1 MTGWRPLLR
10 LARRDLARHRGRT
23 AIVLVMLTLP
33 VLVVTAG
40 AVLYAS
46 ADISSTERLDRELGP
61 EAQAALAPTSMGPLR
76 QAADPDDGW
85 SSGSGGGMGDAF
97 AMVDDPSADPSAW
110 TDVLGDR
117 PVVELREGSAEVEVG
132 GGRLYAPALEVDL
145 TSPLGSGLV
154 ELADGRLPA
163 TTGEVAVSAALARRG
178 ADVGD
183 EVEIGGA
190 ARTVVGIAESRT
202 DQGPFVTGPLGAL
215 GLDDT
220 QVASARYLVGGA
232 PVTWDDVEALNADGV
247 LVLSRAV
254 VEDPPAEAEAI
265 EAEVGYS
272 VVDDGVVVSGALIV
286 VMVLL
291 EVVLLA
297 GPAFA
302 VGARR
307 QARTVALLVTGGA
320 TPAQVRTLV
329 LASGVV
335 LGVGA
340 AVVGVL
346 GGIAVA
352 AVVPW
357 GLEQAAAQWPWVDR
371 QVSGGRLGPF
381 DVPWG
386 AVLAVA
392 AFGVVSALLAA
403 VVPAWLASRTDV
415 VAVLAGRRG
424 DDRPGH
430 RSPVVGA
437 VLVALGVAAA
447 VGGAVDRDERLV
459 AFGAVPL
466 VIGTVLLVAP
476 LLALLGRSAA
486 RLPLALRFAVRDS
499 ARHRSRTVPA
509 IAAVA
514 ATVAGAVALG
524 IGGASDA
531 EQEARAYS
539 PELPVGQAVV
549 RSATGVP
556 LDDDLA
562 AVEAVVPAGAVPVT
576 GLGYRSDDE
585 MQIDWSATILG
596 DDEGWSY
603 GSWTTSYGSQ
613 VLVADDLGAADLD
626 AGIAPADRQVA
637 RDALAAGRALVVV
650 MDPAGAGEERQVLL
664 TATRWRY
671 QQGTAEDENDELVAA
686 EVPATLVRSE
696 RPTARFAA
704 VLPTALAAEVTAGA
718 PAEVQPATTA
728 LLLPDGPGPE
738 GAQEL
743 REQVEEAGR
752 GLTLY
757 EETGYESPAETVWVL
772 VGLGTVALLLVLV
785 GSLTATTL
793 AINDA
798 AGDLATLGAV
808 GAPPGVRRRIAASYA
823 LVITG
828 IGAGL
833 GLLVGLVP
841 GIAVA
846 FPLTAPIDYYG
857 YGTEGLPGPVLA
869 VPWLLIGALVLLLP
883 LVVAGIAAAT
893 TRSSSVPAGRS
904 AAVG

>member
-40 AVLYAS
+40 AVLFATG
-46 ADISSTERLDRELGP
+46 DISSTERLDRELGP
-61 EAQAALAPTSMGPLR
+61 EGQAVLAPTSMGPLR

-85 SSGSGGGMGDAF
+85 SSGTYGESGDTF
-97 AMVDDPSADPSAW
+97 SRVDEGAADPAAW
-110 TDVLGDR
+110 ADVLGDR
-117 PVVELREGSAEVEVG
+117 PVLEVRGGSVEVEAG
-132 GGRLYAPALEVDL
+132 DGRLNATGLEVDL
-145 TSPLGSGLV
+145 TTPLGAGLV
-154 ELADGRLPA
+154 EPGEGRLPA
-163 TTGEVAVSAALARRG
+163 ATDEVAVSAALARRG
-178 ADVGD
+178 AAIGD
-183 EVEIGGA
+183 EIEVGGA

-202 DQGPFVTGPLGAL
+202 DQGPFVTGPIGAL
-215 GLDDT
+215 GLEVT
-220 QVASARYLVGGA
+220 TGASSRYLVGGD
-232 PVTWDDVEALNADGV
+232 PVTWADVEELNAEGV

-254 VEDPPAEAEAI
+254 VDDPPAEAGAV
-265 EAEVGYS
+265 EAELAYD
-272 VVDDGVVVSGALIV
+272 VVDDGVVATGALIV

-320 TPAQVRTLV
+320 TPGQVRGLV

-335 LGVGA
+335 LGVAA

-352 AVVPW
+352 ALVPW

-392 AFGVVSALLAA
+392 SFGVVSAVLAA

-437 VLVALGVAAA
+437 VLVALGVVAA
-447 VGGAVDRDERLV
+447 VAGALDREERLV
-459 AFGAVPL
+459 AFAAVPL

-476 LLALLGRSAA
+476 LLALLGRSAS

-531 EQEARAYS
+531 AQEAQAYS
-539 PELPVGQAVV
+539 PELPLGQAVV
-549 RSATGVP
+549 RSVTGVP
-556 LDDDLA
+556 LGDDLA
-562 AVEAVVPAGAVPVT
+562 AAEDLVPPGAVPVT
-576 GLGYRSDDE
+576 GLGSRSDDE
-585 MQIDWSATILG
+585 VQIDWSATILG
-596 DDEGWSY
+596 DGEGWSY
-603 GSWTTSYGSQ
+603 GSWTTPYGSQ
-613 VLVADDLGAADLD
+613 VLVTDDLGAADLD
-626 AGIAPADRQVA
+626 AGIAPADRDVA
-637 RDALAAGRALVVV
+637 RHALAAGRALVVV
-650 MDPAGAGEERQVLL
+650 MDPAGAGEERQVQL
-664 TATRWRY
+664 TATRWPL
-671 QQGTAEDENDELVAA
+671 QQTIDDDESDELVGA
-686 EVPATLVRSE
+686 EVPATLVRAE
-696 RPTARFAA
+696 WPTARFAA

-728 LLLPDGPGPE
+728 LLLPDGPGPGGVRE
-738 GAQEL
+738 LQEQL
-743 REQVEEAGR
+743 EEELP
-752 GLTLY
+752 GLTVY
-757 EETGYESPAETVWVL
+757 EETGYESPPETVWVL
-772 VGLGTVALLLVLV
+772 VGLATVALLLVLV

-798 AGDLATLGAV
+798 ARDLATLGAV
-808 GAPPGVRRRIAASYA
+808 GATPGVRRRIAASYA

-828 IGAGL
+828 VGAGL

-841 GIAVA
+841 GIAVT
-846 FPLTAPIDYYG
+846 FPLTAPVDYYG
-857 YGTEGLPGPVLA
+857 YGTAGLPGPVLA

-883 LVVAGIAAAT
+883 AVVAAIAAAT
-893 TRSSSVPAGRS
+893 TRSATVLVGRG
-904 AAVG
+904 AAMG

>member
-23 AIVLVMLTLP
+23 AIVLAMLTLP

-40 AVLYAS
+40 AVLFAS
-46 ADISSTERLDRELGP
+46 ADISSAERLDRELGP
-61 EAQAALAPTSMGPLR
+61 EGEALLAPTTMGPLR
-76 QAADPDDGW
+76 QAADPDQGW
-85 SSGSGGGMGDAF
+85 TSEDSGGAGDAF
-97 AMVDDPSADPSAW
+97 SMVDGAVVDPAEWA
-110 TDVLGDR
+110 DVLGDR
-117 PVVELREGSAEVEVG
+117 PVLEVREGSVEVAVG
-132 GGRLYAPALEVDL
+132 GERLYAPALEVDL
-145 TSPLGSGLV
+145 STPLGAGLV
-154 ELADGRLPA
+154 ELAEGRLPTA
-163 TTGEVAVSAALARRG
+163 GDEVAVSAPLARRG
-178 ADVGD
+178 AAVGD
-183 EVEIGGA
+183 ELEIGGA
-190 ARTVVGIAESRT
+190 ERTVVGIAESRT
-202 DQGPFVTGPLGAL
+202 DQGPFVTGGIGAL
-215 GLDDT
+215 GLDDAMT
-220 QVASARYLVGGA
+220 TSVAYLVGGD
-232 PVTWDDVEALNADGV
+232 PVTWAEVEALNADGV

-254 VEDPPAEAEAI
+254 VVDPPAAAQAVEAELA
-265 EAEVGYS
+265 YDY
-272 VVDDGVVVSGALIV
+272 VDDAAVVTGGLIV

-335 LGVGA
+335 LGGAA

-352 AVVPW
+352 ALLPPA
-357 GLEQAAAQWPWVDR
+357 LEQAAAWWPSVDR
-371 QVSGGRLGPF
+371 QVSGGRIGPF

-386 AVLAVA
+386 TVLAVA
-392 AFGVVSALLAA
+392 SFGVVSALLAA

-424 DDRPGH
+424 DDHPGH

-437 VLVALGVAAA
+437 VLAALGVALAI
-447 VGGAVDRDERLV
+447 GGAVERDERLV

-549 RSATGVP
+549 RSDTGVP
-556 LDDDLA
+556 LADDLA
-562 AVEAVVPAGAVPVT
+562 AVEDVVPAGAVPVE
-576 GLGYRSDDE
+576 GLGFRSDDE
-585 MQIDWSATILG
+585 VQIDWSATILG

-603 GSWTTSYGSQ
+603 GSWTTAYGSQ
-613 VLVADDLGAADLD
+613 VLVTDDLGAADLD
-626 AGIAPADRQVA
+626 AGIAPADRQAA

-650 MDPAGAGEERQVLL
+650 MDPAGAGEDRQVLL
-664 TATRWRY
+664 SATRWEY
-671 QQGTAEDENDELVAA
+671 QQGTGADENDELVAA

-704 VLPTALAAEVTAGA
+704 VLPTSLAAEVTDGA
-718 PAEVQPATTA
+718 PAEVQPMTTA
-728 LLLPDGPGPE
+728 LLLPEGPGPE
-738 GAQEL
+738 GAREL
-743 REQVEEAGR
+743 REQVEEAVP
-752 GLTLY
+752 GLTVY
-757 EETGYESPAETVWVL
+757 EETGYEAPPEMVWVL
-772 VGLGTVALLLVLV
+772 LGLGTVALLLVLV

-793 AINDA
+793 AVNDA

-808 GAPPGVRRRIAASYA
+808 GATPGVRRRIAAGYA

-828 IGAGL
+828 VGAGL

-841 GIAVA
+841 GVA
-846 FPLTAPIDYYG
+846 ITFPLTAPIDYYG
-857 YGTEGLPGPVLA
+857 YGTEGLPGSVLE
-869 VPWLLIGALVLLLP
+869 VPWLFIGTLVVLLP
-883 LVVAGIAAAT
+883 LVVAAVAAAT
-893 TRSSSVPAGRS
+893 TRSSVVLAGRG